1 MSNLK
6 YKGDPKGH
14 LFIFGYFGTEFNGPD
29 IITNLHEYEAKISK
43 LLNRR
48 FDKKAEATLYNAKT
62 YKNVNERSAPN
73 QRLDQ
78 EAGKI
83 EINFRQYDY
92 MFTNKPKRVTTTTY
106 PVWYSHHAAMHHKI
120 QLE

>member
-1 MSNLK
+1 MELC
-6 YKGDPKGH
+6 P
-14 LFIFGYFGTEFNGPD
+14 EFNGPD
-29 IITNLHEYEAKISK
+29 IITNLHDYESKISK
-43 LLNRR
+43 LLRKKVA
-48 FDKKAEATLYNAKT
+48 KKAEATLYNAKT
-62 YKNVNERSAPN
+62 YKNINERSAPN